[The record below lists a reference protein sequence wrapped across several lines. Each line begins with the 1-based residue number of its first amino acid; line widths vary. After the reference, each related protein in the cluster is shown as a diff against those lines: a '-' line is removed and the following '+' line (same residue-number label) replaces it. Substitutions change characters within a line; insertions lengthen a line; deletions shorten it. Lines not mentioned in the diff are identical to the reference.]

1 MKRAKF
7 FFLCSFLFLFSSEIT
22 AQATSPVTFSEIMF
36 RPQETNGEF
45 VELYNTSATETI
57 DIANYKFKYYTSS
70 NNNLATVSGGT
81 LLGPGKFAVII
92 QGNYDWING
101 VYKNFIPAGTVVMK
115 TTGNNFGSSGM
126 ANETSREVYLINA
139 AGQTVDTYTYSADN
153 AAGIS
158 DEKINLTKDNTAAN
172 WANSTILNG
181 TPGKKNSVSPTDY
194 DLSIRFEKFLPAI
207 PTALDSMFITFVV
220 KNLGRVAANN
230 FVIELFY
237 DANADSTGQQQENIF
252 TSNYATLPVGDS
264 IIITKAFFPNNP
276 GDYNFIGLITYT
288 PDEKLANNKIIKKIT
303 VADKLT
309 TYNEIVINEI
319 MYAPTGDE
327 PEWIELYN
335 ASNRTINLRNWR
347 IGDNSATVVISS
359 SDYPL
364 LPKEYLVISKE
375 STISTIHNITS
386 KLLIRSLPSL
396 NNSGDDVLL
405 RDLYSRTIDSTKY
418 NPSWGGSTGGRSL
431 ERKSVSSSSLVATNW
446 GTSVS
451 KNKSTP
457 GKVNSI
463 SQKDFDLTVVSIIG
477 NKSYVEVGT
486 DLKLTITVKNLGRN
500 RAENYGLSLFRD
512 ANFDLT
518 GDESE
523 LITRP
528 NLPLLQLDPDQS
540 FEITV
545 TIQNVLSGANQ
556 FIVQVDFAS
565 DEFTDNNIALININ
579 GVQLNEVRGDL
590 VINEIMYAP
599 TSPEPE
605 WIEIFNKSN
614 KTINLRKYQV
624 ADDAT
629 KATITTKDFLI
640 QPEEYV
646 VVARDTSIYSFYTN
660 LSKVI
665 IASLP
670 SLNNSGDRVAIS
682 DSLNRTIDSL
692 YYRSSWGGSSGKSLE
707 RITAEKSSTDSTN
720 WTNTKNARGTPGKIN
735 SWSKK
740 NYDVVL
746 LWSNVSP
753 SKPLIGQKV
762 KINILFW
769 NPSKN
774 TALFNCKLYEILNDG
789 SKLFLK
795 ENRVEIFNLED
806 GAMFLSQM
814 EYEIQSLT
822 SKRTFEYFADY
833 PLDEDTTN
841 NRYRFS
847 VIPGYPRNSVVVNEI
862 MYNPTNGEP
871 EWIELYNKSI
881 YNVDLEE
888 WSVTD
893 ILTTPVKTKL
903 QPKGVTFPPNSFLV
917 ISKDGV
923 INNFHRSIPSQ
934 LLINTFANLNNDAD
948 GVVIKDANGGTIDS
962 VRYDKSWG
970 GENGKSLERINLT
983 GASNDRLNW
992 GSSKDIELS
1001 TPGRINSLAPK
1012 DYDLTITGISI
1023 VPLYAS
1029 FDEDVNIAAKVFN
1042 NGIKSAD
1049 QFTVQF
1055 YFISGNDTSYFSQR
1069 NGSNLSSKDSVLILS
1084 SSKIKLDNPR
1094 RVYCKV
1100 LFDKDMDNLN
1110 NFYVADVNAGYKRN
1124 SVLVSEIMYNP
1135 LDGEPEW
1142 IEIVN
1147 NSGTQIN
1154 LKDWKVADLVPSI
1167 TKISISSVN
1176 KILQPGEYAVLT
1188 PDTNKFMFIP
1198 PKNFLQV
1205 KFGTLGN
1212 TSDGVAIYDFR
1223 GAVIDSFMYSS
1234 KWGGAKGFS
1243 LERVLLNAA
1252 STDSTN
1258 WTTSL
1263 NRYGATP
1270 GFQNSIS
1277 FVPQYLKGDLII
1289 NEIMFDPSTGNSE
1302 FIEFFNTSSDS
1313 IQIGGMNLIYGSNKL
1328 IPLSRTWYKIPP
1340 RSYLIFASDSAIYN
1354 SYNYLKQPG
1363 NYLLFNSSLSL
1374 SNDGSMLVIKD
1385 ARNTKLDSV
1394 YYSPKWHN
1402 KNLLTTKNRSIERLN
1417 PLLGSN
1423 DNTNWSSSVAQDGAS
1438 PGKSNS
1444 IFTETIVTESKA
1456 VITPN
1461 PFSPDNDGFED
1472 FATINFNLAQKLAQ
1486 VRIKVFDSQGRLVR
1500 TVAHNRP
1507 SGPSNS
1513 VIFNGLDDSGRALRI
1528 GIYILLIEIV
1538 TDSGQNDLIK
1548 LPVVIARKL

>member
-1 MKRAKF
+1 MKGVKF
-7 FFLCSFLFLFSSEIT
+7 FFLISLFILYSSKIT
-22 AQATSPVTFSEIMF
+22 AQATSPVTLSEIMF
-36 RPQETNGEF
+36 YQSETNGEW
-45 VELYNTSATETI
+45 VEIYNTSTTETV
-57 DIANYKFKYYTSS
+57 DLTNFKFKYATSG
-70 NNNLATVSGGT
+70 NDNFVAFLGGM

-92 QGNYDWING
+92 ESDYDWNNG
-101 VYKNFIPAGTVVMK
+101 LLKNLIPPNTIVIKISDTAFGT
-115 TTGNNFGSSGM
+115 SGM
-126 ANETSREVYLINA
+126 NNTSSNTVYLLNA
-139 AGQTVDTYTYSADN
+139 ANQTIDTYTYSANN
-153 AAGIS
+153 AVGIT
-158 DEKINLTKDNTAAN
+158 DEKINITKDNAAAN
-172 WANSTILNG
+172 WANSTLLNG

-194 DLSIRFEKFLPAI
+194 DLMIRYEKLLPTI
-207 PTALDSMFITFVV
+207 PTAQDSMFITFVV
-220 KNLGRVAANN
+220 KNLGRVEANN
-230 FVIELFY
+230 FLVELFY
-237 DANADSTGQQQENIF
+237 DVNADSTGQQQENIY
-252 TSNYATLPVGDS
+252 TANYTKLAVGDS
-264 IIITKAFFPNNP
+264 IIITKSYFPNTA
-276 GDYNFIGLITYT
+276 GDYSFIGLVTYT
-288 PDEKLANNKIIKKIT
+288 PDEKPANNKAVKKIT

-319 MYAPTGDE
+319 MYAPSGDE
-327 PEWIELYN
+327 PEWVELFN
-335 ASNRTINLRNWR
+335 SSNRTINLRNWR

-375 STISTIHNITS
+375 STISTIHNITA

-396 NNSGDDVLL
+396 NNSGDDVLV

-418 NPSWGGSTGGRSL
+418 NPSWGGSSGGRSL
-431 ERKSVSSSSLVATNW
+431 ERKSVSSSSLDAGNW

-463 SQKDFDLTVVSIIG
+463 SQKDYDLSILLVSG
-477 NKSYVEVGT
+477 NKSYVEPGSS
-486 DLKLTITVKNLGRN
+486 LTLNVTIKNLGRL
-500 RAENYGLSLFRD
+500 RAENFEIRIYRD
-512 ANFDLT
+512 ANFDSI
-518 GDESE
+518 GDDAE
-523 LITRP
+523 LIP
-528 NLPLLQLDPDQS
+528 QNLPLQSLDPDQLVLLS
-540 FEITV
+540 LT
-545 TIQNVLSGANQ
+545 TQNVLLGANQ
-556 FIVQVDFAS
+556 FIVQVNFVN
-565 DEFTDNNIALININ
+565 DEFTDNNVSLFNIN

-605 WIEIFNKSN
+605 WIELFNKSS

-624 ADDAT
+624 ADDAS
-629 KATITTKDFLI
+629 KVTITTKDFII

-646 VVARDTSIYSFYTN
+646 VVARDTNIYSFYNN

-665 IASLP
+665 IAPIP
-670 SLNNSGDRVAIS
+670 SLSNSGDRVAIS
-682 DSLNRTIDSL
+682 DSLNRIIDSL
-692 YYRSSWGGSSGKSLE
+692 YYRSTWGGSSGKSLE
-707 RITAEKSSTDSTN
+707 RIAAEKSSTDSTN
-720 WTNTKNARGTPGKIN
+720 WKTTTLVRGTPGKIN
-735 SWSKK
+735 SISKK

-746 LWSNVSP
+746 VAKNISP
-753 SKPLIGQKV
+753 PNPLIGQEV
-762 KINILFW
+762 KIGIEAW
-769 NPSKN
+769 NPGKN
-774 TALFNCKLYEILNDG
+774 KALFTCKLYEILNNG
-789 SKLFLK
+789 NKLLLK
-795 ENRVEIFNLED
+795 EENVELPNIED
-806 GAMFLSQM
+806 AGFYLSQM
-814 EYEIQSLT
+814 EYRIESLT
-822 SKRTFEYFADY
+822 SKRTFEYYADY

-841 NRYRFS
+841 NRKSFTVR
-847 VIPGYPRNSVVVNEI
+847 PGYPKNSVVVNEI

-871 EWIELYNKSI
+871 EWIELFNNSNYNI
-881 YNVDLEE
+881 DLEE

-903 QPKGVTFPPNSFLV
+903 QPKGLTFPPGTFLV
-917 ISKDGV
+917 ISKDAV

-934 LLINTFANLNNDAD
+934 MLINTFANLNNDAD
-948 GVVIKDANGGTIDS
+948 GVVIKDANDGTIDS

-970 GENGKSLERINLT
+970 GENGKSLERVNLT
-983 GASNDRLNW
+983 GSSNDRLNW

-1029 FDEDVNIAAKVFN
+1029 FDEDINIAAKVFN
-1042 NGIKSAD
+1042 NGTKSAD

-1055 YFISGNDTSYFSQR
+1055 YFLTGNDTSYFSQGS
-1069 NGSNLSSKDSVLILS
+1069 GSNLSSKDSVLVLSALKIILN
-1084 SSKIKLDNPR
+1084 NPR

-1100 LFDKDMDNLN
+1100 IFDKDLDNLN
-1110 NFYVADVNAGYKRN
+1110 NFYVADVNSGYKRN
-1124 SVLVSEIMYNP
+1124 SLLVSEIMYNP

-1147 NSGTQIN
+1147 NSNSQIN
-1154 LKDWKVADLVPSI
+1154 LKDWKVADLVPSVAKV
-1167 TKISISSVN
+1167 TISNVN
-1176 KILQPGEYAVLT
+1176 RILQPGEFAVLT

-1205 KFGTLGN
+1205 KFGSLGN
-1212 TSDGVAIYDFR
+1212 TNDGVALFDFR
-1223 GAVIDSFMYSS
+1223 GAVIDSFMYNS

-1243 LERVLLNAA
+1243 LERISLNAA
-1252 STDSTN
+1252 TTDSAN
-1258 WTTSL
+1258 WSTSL

-1277 FVPQYLKGDLII
+1277 TVPKYKKGDLVI
-1289 NEIMFDPSTGNSE
+1289 NEIMYEPATGNSE
-1302 FIEFFNTSSDS
+1302 FIELYNASNDS
-1313 IQIGGMNLIYGSNKL
+1313 LQIGGMNLIYGSNKK
-1328 IPLSRTWYKIPP
+1328 IPIAKVWYKIPP
-1340 RSYLIFASDSAIYN
+1340 RTFLIYSSDSTIFN
-1354 SYNYLKQPG
+1354 NYNYLKMQG

-1385 ARNTKLDSV
+1385 ARNTTLDSV

-1423 DNTNWSSSVAQDGAS
+1423 DNTNWSSSVASDGAS

-1444 IFTETIVTESKA
+1444 IFTETVVTESKA

-1507 SGPSNS
+1507 SGPSSS
-1513 VIFNGLDDSGRALRI
+1513 VIFDGLDDGGRALRI

-1538 TDSGQNDLIK
+1538 TDSGQSDLIK